1 MEGAQG
7 MEARRRDRNGRP
19 SAERLF
25 AAAVDLVSRGGS
37 FKGTARR
44 YSLCAQ
50 DAEDAY
56 QRGLEILITKGPT
69 DDRSELGRWLHTV
82 IKHEA
87 LAIRRQRERLLGGE
101 VPEQAIGS
109 APDPQEGAAERER
122 TRRTA
127 EALGELKQSEV
138 QCLLLKALGY
148 SYDEIAER
156 TGYSWTKVN
165 RSLTEGRRRLNERFA
180 QIESGRR
187 CRRFQPLLSA
197 ACDGEARPDDERE
210 LRVHLR
216 GCQSCRALLR
226 GYRAAPARLA
236 ELVPPT
242 LLVPALA
249 RPGWWTRA
257 YDAVVVAANDR
268 AAAFGWKIQ
277 QAGESVTAHKAA
289 AVVASTA
296 ALAGGAAVERG
307 TVEQHHRHRGSASA
321 SLERAENAGAVAPSA
336 PATEQLPRPQ
346 EGGPPPSAPEAGA
359 SADSG
364 PAEFGPE
371 AAAESAQPAVEPA
384 ATTKPA
390 SSGFERGGGRA
401 SAHVGGEFGP

>member
-1 MEGAQG
+1 VG
-7 MEARRRDRNGRP
+7 
-19 SAERLF
+19 
-25 AAAVDLVSRGGS
+25 
-37 FKGTARR
+37 K
-44 YSLCAQ
+44 
-50 DAEDAY
+50 
-56 QRGLEILITKGPT
+56 
-69 DDRSELGRWLHTV
+69 
-82 IKHEA
+82 
-87 LAIRRQRERLLGGE
+87 
-101 VPEQAIGS
+101 
-109 APDPQEGAAERER
+109 
-122 TRRTA
+122 
-127 EALGELKQSEV
+127 
-138 QCLLLKALGY
+138 
-148 SYDEIAER
+148 
-156 TGYSWTKVN
+156 TKVN

-236 ELVPPT
+236 ELVPPA
-242 LLVPALA
+242 LLAPALA

-268 AAAFGWKIQ
+268 AAAFGLKVQ
-277 QAGESVTAHKAA
+277 QAGETVTAHKAA

-296 ALAGGAAVERG
+296 ALAGGAVVERG
-307 TVEQHHRHRGSASA
+307 TVEQHHRHHSSASA
-321 SLERAENAGAVAPSA
+321 SLERAENKNAVAASA
-336 PATEQLPRPQ
+336 PATEPLPRPQ
-346 EGGPPPSAPEAGA
+346 EGGPAPSASEAA
-359 SADSG
+359 AAEDPG

-384 ATTKPA
+384 ATTMPPA

-401 SAHVGGEFGP
+401 SARVGGEFGP